1 MSRSNLILAVFAA
14 VAVLG
19 ATMQVNRWQALSQD
33 RAEAERRLRTAQLEA
48 AELANLRAAS
58 ETRIFGEPPAEDFI
72 ERVNLALAS
81 IGLPPS
87 AATNITRE
95 ADRGVAG
102 ADPSQRRRDMRIE
115 LRPVSPPDLGRFLAA
130 WNADNPAWSVRQ
142 LTIRKLTDRRAEP
155 DHYHA
160 TLTLS
165 AEYTQTETRGFP

>member
-1 MSRSNLILAVFAA
+1 
-14 VAVLG
+14 
-19 ATMQVNRWQALSQD
+19 
-33 RAEAERRLRTAQLEA
+33 
-48 AELANLRAAS
+48 
-58 ETRIFGEPPAEDFI
+58 
-72 ERVNLALAS
+72 
-81 IGLPPS
+81 
-87 AATNITRE
+87 
-95 ADRGVAG
+95 
-102 ADPSQRRRDMRIE
+102 MRIE